1 MNSFVTHYFIK
12 SELAGKLAQAAIEH
26 ARSTNIEICATVCD
40 PAGHPVALLR
50 TDRVR
55 PPAIGFAID
64 KAYTAATLHTST
76 QAFHERAASRPALA
90 MGLAN
95 RERILVFPGG
105 LPIYGDGQLIG
116 GIGVSGAT
124 ETEDVECARAALAA
138 LGLAESPQ
146 GT

>member
-1 MNSFVTHYFIK
+1 MNNSVTHYFIS
-12 SELAGKLAQAAIEH
+12 SELASTLVQAAIDH
-26 ARSTNIEICATVCD
+26 ARMMEIDICATVCD

-76 QAFHERAASRPALA
+76 QALHEKAASRPSLA

-95 RERILVFPGG
+95 RERILVFAGG
-105 LPIYGDGQLIG
+105 LPIYDDGQLIG

-124 ETEDVECARAALAA
+124 ETEDVECARAALDAA
-138 LGLAESPQ
+138 GLAETP
-146 GT
+146 